1 MKSLYQA
8 AESGDVPAIREL
20 LARGA
25 GVDFVESAPPRW
37 RPMMV
42 AALEGHVESVAVLVG
57 AGAALNFED
66 LDGFTAVHLAAGR
79 RHWEVVAL
87 LAERGADFG
96 IMAADGRTGVDHVV
110 RCRRRPIRDRILAIL
125 RSRHTGLTVIPHAT
139 GHTLTGMRCRLC
151 GQLTDSCDYEWS
163 GFGDSWDNF
172 RHECRN
178 PQCREVRQRTGIPG
192 RFPKFKPEDWTVCP
206 FCARSSDSS
215 LGKNH

>member
-1 MKSLYQA
+1 M
-8 AESGDVPAIREL
+8 RRL

-37 RPMMV
+37 TPMMV
-42 AALEGHVESVAVLVG
+42 AAFEGHVEAVGVLVE
-57 AGAALNFED
+57 AGASLDFED

-79 RHWEVVAL
+79 RHWEVVVL

-110 RCRRRPIRDRILAIL
+110 RCRRRALRERILVIL
-125 RSRHTGLTVIPHAT
+125 RSRHAGLTVTPHAR
-139 GHTLTGMRCRLC
+139 GHTMSGMRCLLC
-151 GQLTDSCDYEWS
+151 AQPTDSCDYEWS

-178 PQCREVRQRTGIPG
+178 PACRMVRQRTGIPG
-192 RFPKFKPEDWTVCP
+192 RFPKAKPEDWTACP
-206 FCARSSDSS
+206 FCARSSEQGFAVRSPG
-215 LGKNH
+215 LRPQ